1 MQKIFED
8 NQMMRDSLDKQD
20 IDIKN
25 MMIEIANL
33 QDVSI
38 KTEGE
43 QT

>member
-1 MQKIFED
+1 
-8 NQMMRDSLDKQD
+8 MRESLDKQD

-43 QT
+43 QA

>member
-1 MQKIFED
+1 
-8 NQMMRDSLDKQD
+8 MMRDSLDKQD

>member
-8 NQMMRDSLDKQD
+8 NQMMRESLDKQD